1 MSGTLSNIYNN
12 TSFALQ
18 SNAKAM
24 GKLQEQVSTGSR
36 INRASD
42 DPSTA
47 YKVLGLNSQKRSLEN
62 YMKNIDEASSI
73 LETSTSII
81 QSMFSSIAQTKVNL
95 NQIISGTYDEAG
107 RQRLAGQINDT
118 LEQMVSQANTQH
130 LGQYI
135 FGGSNTGTAPYAVQ
149 RTSGDITSV
158 TYQGSSQQR
167 NVEVAPGIQT
177 GDYYVG
183 EDIFGSDDRGIPE
196 FLGNTGAAVG
206 SGTASVKGNVW
217 LTVTQDGD
225 SHYNLSIDGG
235 TTVVDVGDAADPSN
249 VAVTNSSGEV
259 LYVNATSISSTGVN
273 MVTVPG
279 TSDVFNT
286 LITIRDL
293 LENNQGLSDAQLSL
307 FRSGLSDSLDEITS
321 LLVGKETSIGSK
333 IGFIDDL
340 KNSLENI
347 KYNAED
353 EATMLQEADI
363 AQLAI
368 DITRRETLYQMSL
381 SVAGKLMSMSL
392 LDFID

>member
-24 GKLQEQVSTGSR
+24 GALQEQVSTGSR

-47 YKVLGLNSQKRSLEN
+47 YKVLGLNSQKRALEN
-62 YMKNIDEASSI
+62 YMKNIDEVSGI

-81 QSMFSSIAQTKVNL
+81 QNMTSSITQTKVNL

-107 RQRLAGQINDT
+107 RQRLAEQINDT
-118 LEQMVSQANTQH
+118 LEHMVSQANTQH

-135 FGGSNTGTAPYAVQ
+135 FGGSSTGTAPYAVQ
-149 RTSGDITSV
+149 RTNGEITSV

-167 NVEVAPGIQT
+167 NVEVASGVQSSA
-177 GDYYVG
+177 YYVG
-183 EDIFGSDDRGIPE
+183 EDIFGSNDRGTPE
-196 FLGNTGAAVG
+196 FLGDTGAAVG
-206 SGTASVKGNVW
+206 SGTSSVKGAVW
-217 LTVTQDGD
+217 LTVTYDGTD
-225 SHYNLSIDGG
+225 YNLSIDGG
-235 TTVVDVGDAADPSN
+235 TTVVDVGDAADPTN
-249 VAVTNSSGEV
+249 VAVTNSNGEI
-259 LYVNATSISSTGVN
+259 LYVDATSISSTGVN
-273 MVTVPG
+273 MVTLPG

-286 LITIRDL
+286 LITVRDL
-293 LENNQGLSDAQLSL
+293 LENEQGFSDVQLSL
-307 FRSGLSDSLDEITS
+307 FRSGLSDSLDEIMN

-340 KNSLENI
+340 KTSLENI

-353 EATMLQEADI
+353 EATILQEADI
-363 AQLAI
+363 AQVAI
-368 DITRRETLYQMSL
+368 DLTRRETLYQMSL

-392 LDFID
+392 LDYID